1 MLFRMA
7 KTLDLEA
14 AVADVR
20 ARAGKAGLSVRDY
33 VSQRLESAEGP
44 LPNAEWAALLLALP
58 RVESSGPSSAEI
70 IRELRG
76 PLPDD
81 HDGRR

>member
-1 MLFRMA
+1 MA

-20 ARAGKAGLSVRDY
+20 TRAGDAGLSVREY
-33 VSQRLESAEGP
+33 VSRRLESAEGP
-44 LPNAEWAALLLALP
+44 LPNVEWAALLLALP
-58 RVESSGPSSAEI
+58 RIESSGPSSAEV

-81 HDGRR
+81 HADRC